1 MVEAL
6 CENQAKIFCLYPKQ
20 GTGVKE
26 VDAIS
31 SYSIQQGRVSPCQQG
46 VEEMIKRDKF
56 VLNKQQSGLTTEGRN
71 IFEDKV
77 NVLQIQLYF
86 NERNRY

>member
-1 MVEAL
+1 
-6 CENQAKIFCLYPKQ
+6 
-20 GTGVKE
+20 VKTKRKSS
-26 VDAIS
+26 VFTQRKGRVVKRWMPIS

-46 VEEMIKRDKF
+46 VEETIKRDKF
-56 VLNKQQSGLTTEGRN
+56 VLNKRQSGLTTEGRN